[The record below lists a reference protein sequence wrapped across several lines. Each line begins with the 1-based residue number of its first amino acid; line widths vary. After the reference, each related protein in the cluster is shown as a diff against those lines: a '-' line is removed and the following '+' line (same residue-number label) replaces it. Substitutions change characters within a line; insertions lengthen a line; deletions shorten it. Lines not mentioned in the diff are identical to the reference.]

1 MNVPPYLNY
10 PANVGW
16 VLPTSQ
22 GLFIYHVPALS
33 PDSLF
38 NNYISL
44 AHQKYNAADYSGAYV
59 LLQECHKMDA
69 THLPTMLLLGCT
81 CYSLKYYNLSIFYNN
96 MILGID
102 SNFAEAYSNLGTT
115 HRAIAQ
121 LVLDD
126 DQESVNHLNLA
137 LHYYKAAIKIRPKYW
152 DANANLAGLFSI
164 MGRLDEALQVYINL
178 ENIFQMELMDYSLNE
193 NLDDLSTLKK
203 LTQIQ
208 LARNLKALEFDK
220 VFQKYVKKRLDIH

>member
-1 MNVPPYLNY
+1 MNVPSYLNL

-22 GLFIYHVPALS
+22 GLFIYHVPSFS
-33 PDSLF
+33 PDAVF
-38 NNYISL
+38 NNYLLL
-44 AHQKYNAADYSGAYV
+44 AHQKYNQADYSGAYV

-69 THLPTMLLLGCT
+69 AHLPTILLLGCT

-121 LVLDD
+121 LFLDND
-126 DQESVNHLNLA
+126 VESVNHLNLA
-137 LHYYKAAIKIRPKYW
+137 LHYYKSAIKIRPKYW
-152 DANANLAGLFSI
+152 DANVNLAGLFSI

-178 ENIFQMELMDYSLNE
+178 ENEFQMELMDYSLSE
-193 NLDDLSTLKK
+193 NLDDLSTLKE
-203 LTQIQ
+203 LTRIQ
-208 LARNLKALEFDK
+208 VHRNLMAWKFDQ
-220 VFQKYVKKRLDIH
+220 VSFENA